1 MGESLQPFHYHFSTF
16 LARPRLA
23 CIVILQ
29 AQWDAFLLLMGIC
42 CSTFVAISRGSTCR
56 SLFLPEG
63 RPVSLAVYKANKG
76 LCRQGVNETVGL
88 TMGTYLGESSV
99 VVTFIEDNV
108 YNLENRLDHHSST
121 PAGVC
126 S

>member
-1 MGESLQPFHYHFSTF
+1 M
-16 LARPRLA
+16 
-23 CIVILQ
+23 
-29 AQWDAFLLLMGIC
+29 
-42 CSTFVAISRGSTCR
+42 
-56 SLFLPEG
+56 
-63 RPVSLAVYKANKG
+63 SLAVYKANKG

-99 VVTFIEDNV
+99 VVTFIKDNV
-108 YNLENRLDHHSST
+108 CNLENRLDHHSST